1 MAEYIEQGIFR
12 ISKSVGAESFAAV
25 VGQMEGDGPL
35 GYCFDKVVADSH
47 FGQETWEK
55 AESRL
60 FETGY
65 NSILQ
70 KAGISSGDIN
80 YIFAGDLLNQCTAS
94 AFGMKD
100 CNVPYFGIFGA
111 CSTMAEGMTLAAMLT
126 DGGFSEK
133 SVAAAGSHFCSA
145 EKQFR
150 FPLEYGGQRPPSAQ
164 WTVTGF
170 GAVCIG
176 KTGNVK
182 ITEATT
188 GIITDYGIKDAA
200 NMGAAMAPAFVST
213 LCAHFKDTGRTPSYY
228 DMILSGDLGLVGKDI
243 ANELMK
249 KEGYDISE
257 NYNDCGAMIFDPESQ
272 DTHSGGSGCG
282 CSASVLCGY
291 ILPRMEIGELKN
303 VLFIATGALMSPTS
317 SQQGN
322 SIPSVAHAIAL
333 NSAM

>member
-1 MAEYIEQGIFR
+1 MGRIGKQTVNFPSAPSIEAYT
-12 ISKSVGAESFAAV
+12 SV
-25 VGQMEGDGPL
+25 VGKKESEGPL
-35 GYCFDKVVADSH
+35 GECFDVIKKDA
-47 FGQETWEK
+47 FLGEETWEK

-303 VLFIATGALMSPTS
+303 VLFIATGALMCPTS

>member
-1 MAEYIEQGIFR
+1 MGRIGKQTVNFPSAPRIEAYT
-12 ISKSVGAESFAAV
+12 SV
-25 VGQMEGDGPL
+25 VGKKESEGPL
-35 GYCFDKVVADSH
+35 GECFDVIKKDA
-47 FGQETWEK
+47 FLGEETWEK

-60 FETGY
+60 FEIGY

>member
-1 MAEYIEQGIFR
+1 MGRIGKQTVNFPSAPRIEAYI
-12 ISKSVGAESFAAV
+12 SV
-25 VGQMEGDGPL
+25 VGKKESEGPL
-35 GYCFDKVVADSH
+35 GECFDVIIKDA
-47 FGQETWEK
+47 FLGEETWEK

>member
-1 MAEYIEQGIFR
+1 MGRIGKQTVNFPSAPRIEAYT
-12 ISKSVGAESFAAV
+12 SV
-25 VGQMEGDGPL
+25 VGKKESEGPL
-35 GYCFDKVVADSH
+35 GECFDVIKKDA
-47 FGQETWEK
+47 FLGEETWEK

-291 ILPRMEIGELKN
+291 ILPRMEIGEFKN

>member
-1 MAEYIEQGIFR
+1 MGRIGKQTVNFPSAPSIEAYT
-12 ISKSVGAESFAAV
+12 SV
-25 VGQMEGDGPL
+25 VGKKESEGPL
-35 GYCFDKVVADSH
+35 GECFDVIKKDA
-47 FGQETWEK
+47 FLGEETWEK

>member
-1 MAEYIEQGIFR
+1 MGE
-12 ISKSVGAESFAAV
+12 
-25 VGQMEGDGPL
+25 
-35 GYCFDKVVADSH
+35 
-47 FGQETWEK
+47 ETWEK

>member
-1 MAEYIEQGIFR
+1 MGRIGKQTVNFPSAPRIEAYT
-12 ISKSVGAESFAAV
+12 SV
-25 VGQMEGDGPL
+25 VGKKESEGPL
-35 GYCFDKVVADSH
+35 GECFDVIKKDA
-47 FGQETWEK
+47 FLGEETWEK

-176 KTGNVK
+176 KTGNVI

-322 SIPSVAHAIAL
+322 SIPSVAHAVAL

>member
-1 MAEYIEQGIFR
+1 MGRIGKQTVNFPSAPRIEAYT
-12 ISKSVGAESFAAV
+12 SV
-25 VGQMEGDGPL
+25 VGKKESEGPL
-35 GYCFDKVVADSH
+35 GECFDVIKKDA
-47 FGQETWEK
+47 FLGEETWEK

-322 SIPSVAHAIAL
+322 SIPSVAHAVAL

>member
-1 MAEYIEQGIFR
+1 MGRIGKQTVNFPSAPRIEAYI
-12 ISKSVGAESFAAV
+12 SV
-25 VGQMEGDGPL
+25 VGKKESEGPL
-35 GYCFDKVVADSH
+35 GECFDVITKDA
-47 FGQETWEK
+47 FLGEETWEK

-150 FPLEYGGQRPPSAQ
+150 FPLEYGGQRR
-164 WTVTGF
+164 
-170 GAVCIG
+170 
-176 KTGNVK
+176 
-182 ITEATT
+182 
-188 GIITDYGIKDAA
+188 
-200 NMGAAMAPAFVST
+200 T
-213 LCAHFKDTGRTPSYY
+213 L
-228 DMILSGDLGLVGKDI
+228 
-243 ANELMK
+243 
-249 KEGYDISE
+249 
-257 NYNDCGAMIFDPESQ
+257 
-272 DTHSGGSGCG
+272 
-282 CSASVLCGY
+282 
-291 ILPRMEIGELKN
+291 
-303 VLFIATGALMSPTS
+303 
-317 SQQGN
+317 
-322 SIPSVAHAIAL
+322 
-333 NSAM
+333 

>member
-1 MAEYIEQGIFR
+1 MGRIGKQTVNFPSAPRIEAYI
-12 ISKSVGAESFAAV
+12 SV
-25 VGQMEGDGPL
+25 VGKKESEGPL
-35 GYCFDKVVADSH
+35 GECFDVITKDA
-47 FGQETWEK
+47 FLGEETWEK

-176 KTGNVK
+176 KTGNVI

>member
-1 MAEYIEQGIFR
+1 MGE
-12 ISKSVGAESFAAV
+12 
-25 VGQMEGDGPL
+25 
-35 GYCFDKVVADSH
+35 
-47 FGQETWEK
+47 ETWEK

-322 SIPSVAHAIAL
+322 SIPSVAHAVAL

>member
-1 MAEYIEQGIFR
+1 MGRIGKQTVNFPSAPRIEAYT
-12 ISKSVGAESFAAV
+12 SV
-25 VGQMEGDGPL
+25 VGKKESEGPL
-35 GYCFDKVVADSH
+35 GECFDVIKKDA
-47 FGQETWEK
+47 FLGEETWEK

-176 KTGNVK
+176 KTGDVK

-188 GIITDYGIKDAA
+188 GIITDCGIKDAA

-213 LCAHFKDTGRTPSYY
+213 LCAHFKDTGRTLSYY

-322 SIPSVAHAIAL
+322 SIPSVAHAVAL
-333 NSAM
+333 NSAT

>member
-1 MAEYIEQGIFR
+1 MGRIGKQTVNFPSAPRIEAYI
-12 ISKSVGAESFAAV
+12 SV
-25 VGQMEGDGPL
+25 VGKKESEGPL
-35 GYCFDKVVADSH
+35 GECFDVIKKDA
-47 FGQETWEK
+47 FLGEETWEK

>member
-1 MAEYIEQGIFR
+1 MGRIGKQTVNFPSAPRIEAYI
-12 ISKSVGAESFAAV
+12 SV
-25 VGQMEGDGPL
+25 VGKKEREGPL
-35 GYCFDKVVADSH
+35 GECFDVITKDA
-47 FGQETWEK
+47 FLGEETWEK

>member
-1 MAEYIEQGIFR
+1 MGRIGKQTVNFPSAPRIEAYT
-12 ISKSVGAESFAAV
+12 SV
-25 VGQMEGDGPL
+25 VGKKESEGPL
-35 GYCFDKVVADSH
+35 GECFDVIKKDA
-47 FGQETWEK
+47 FLGEETWEK